1 MKNFLK
7 IFIVTFILLFGYSA
21 NASVIS
27 LDLDKAQIKEGGL
40 GKVSIYLDTSGDLV
54 NTIEGD
60 LVYNDKL
67 VKVEKL
73 EIGDSIINLWV
84 DQPNIENASRI
95 HFSGIIPGG
104 LSITKGNIFSIIVRG
119 QSAGLAEID
128 LENVNLFLNDGEGS
142 RDEVSVNSA
151 KITITENST
160 GEIEP
165 LRIDD
170 QAPPEEFKVVRTRDL
185 SLYDNKWFIVFST
198 QDKGVGVDHYRVCES
213 FGRDCVEAGSPYLLQ
228 HQNPFYYIKVTAY
241 DTEGNAQDALLI
253 SNWIIFVIVLLIFC
267 ILGFLFYL
275 YHRYFKN
282 YKV

>member
-1 MKNFLK
+1 MKYFLK
-7 IFIVTFILLFGYSA
+7 IFIVTFLLFFGYIA
-21 NASVIS
+21 NASVVS
-27 LDLDKAQIKEGGL
+27 FDLGKTQILEGGL
-40 GKVSIYLDTSGDLV
+40 SKISIYLDTSGELV

-67 VKVEKL
+67 IKIEKI

-84 DQPNIENASRI
+84 DQPNADSVGRV

-104 LSITKGNIFSIIVRG
+104 LSIAKGNIFSIIVRG
-119 QSAGLAEID
+119 QSVGIAGID

-142 RDEVSVNSA
+142 MDEVSVNSA
-151 KITITENST
+151 EITIIENST

-165 LRIDD
+165 LNIND

-185 SLYDNKWFIVFST
+185 SLYDNKWFVVFST
-198 QDKGVGVDHYRVCES
+198 QDKGVGVDYYRVCES
-213 FGRDCVEAGSPYLLQ
+213 FGQDCVEASSPYLLQ

-241 DTEGNAQDALLI
+241 DAEGNTQDALLI

-267 ILGFLFYL
+267 ILGFLLYL
-275 YHRYFKN
+275 YYRYFKN